1 MVTSFPDPGG
11 EKAVAILAWG
21 GQKDAS
27 EGAPEDVRA
36 GKAAAVGDF
45 VKALRRPL
53 EQAPGCLETQFL
65 HVTGRGPACFAGED
79 ALKVA
84 WAHRHSPGQ
93 GRH

>member
-53 EQAPGCLETQFL
+53 EQAPG
-65 HVTGRGPACFAGED
+65 
-79 ALKVA
+79 
-84 WAHRHSPGQ
+84 
-93 GRH
+93 